1 MRARFSIGFYETRAT
16 GRRVRGVDQVSLGWR
31 WQTQIQIQGSLRCAF
46 AESANAPVEMTK
58 FLGVQR
64 LRKTFLGVQKAR
76 KTEAALEL
84 RVKELE
90 AGFELVGMG

>member
-1 MRARFSIGFYETRAT
+1 MGARFSIGFYETRAT

-58 FLGVQR
+58 FLGVQ
-64 LRKTFLGVQKAR
+64 KAR